1 MAHNANTNKTT
12 YLMFVE
18 ICNKFINKPA
28 VTYVTA
34 AVMINILKKVI
45 IK

>member
-1 MAHNANTNKTT
+1 MLTPRKTT
-12 YLMFVE
+12 FLMFVE
-18 ICNKFINKPA
+18 ICSKFINKPA

-34 AVMINILKKVI
+34 AVMTNILNKVI